1 MILKNS
7 LFFIRS
13 FLYRY
18 DYSSETNVRLPKC
31 VATADGA
38 DEDLV
43 SSLSFKTLPKT
54 EDPHQCSET
63 EQEMLEDKMGT
74 CDTHVSNAETNCNL
88 LENGK
93 RKDMDFNESFCF
105 KEKTTLN
112 DGCTEHAIH
121 MSQLS
126 IAETRHEL
134 LNTHEMKDDRLS
146 DNEAKMIACQSQT
159 ERGENLTIQ
168 RAHTIPKL
176 KDTKD
181 SKRKNKCH
189 RRALSLDDNY
199 EQFESQHCPKTTK
212 SKAVPHNTDIGNKQS
227 SDLVI
232 VVDNSNIFIG
242 AQECATAV
250 NPHEKKRNIRVKIQ
264 QLVKVFQ
271 KGRIVCRAF
280 VQGSSPPITEQVWEV
295 YRYVIDL
302 VRVTDTYTVT
312 HNIITFNSIVCK

>member
-1 MILKNS
+1 MILKNL

-18 DYSSETNVRLPKC
+18 DYSSETNIRLPKC
-31 VATADGA
+31 VATADGV
-38 DEDLV
+38 DEDFV
-43 SSLSFKTLPKT
+43 SSFSFKTLPKT

-63 EQEMLEDKMGT
+63 EQEMLDTMGT
-74 CDTHVSNAETNCNL
+74 CDTHESNVETNCNL

-105 KEKTTLN
+105 KEKKTLN
-112 DGCTEHAIH
+112 DSCTEHAVH

-126 IAETRHEL
+126 IVETRHEF
-134 LNTHEMKDDRLS
+134 LNTHEMKDEQLS
-146 DNEAKMIACQSQT
+146 DNEAKMIACQSET

-168 RAHTIPKL
+168 RAHTSPKL

-181 SKRKNKCH
+181 SKRKNKGH

-199 EQFESQHCPKTTK
+199 EQLESQHSPKTTQRN
-212 SKAVPHNTDIGNKQS
+212 AVPHNTDISNKQS

-242 AQECATAV
+242 AQECATVV
-250 NPHEKKRNIRVKIQ
+250 NSHEKKRNIRVKIQ

-271 KGRIVCRAF
+271 KGRVVCRAF

-295 YRYVIDL
+295 YRYEIDL
-302 VRVTDTYTVT
+302 LRVTDTYTVN